1 MRYTQCP
8 RGGNEG
14 WLIKK
19 TDRKFLPDTGDPSAR
34 IEVVLLP
41 TRVCHHS
48 ECKQDH
54 DRMTTAVYWEDEE
67 TGSHGW
73 CCAVCG
79 QILQWG

>member
-1 MRYTQCP
+1 MRYAHCP
-8 RGGNEG
+8 RGGQDG
-14 WLIKK
+14 WLINGAKE
-19 TDRKFLPDTGDPSAR
+19 RKVLNGS
-34 IEVVLLP
+34 EVVLLP
-41 TRVCHHS
+41 TRQCHHS

-54 DRMTTAVYWEDEE
+54 DRMTTAVYWEDEK